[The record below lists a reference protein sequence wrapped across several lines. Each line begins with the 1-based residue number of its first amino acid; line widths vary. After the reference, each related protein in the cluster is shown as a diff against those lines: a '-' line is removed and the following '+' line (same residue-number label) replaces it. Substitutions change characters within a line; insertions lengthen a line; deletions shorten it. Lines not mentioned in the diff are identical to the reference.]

1 MKKYS
6 NVQPKHDGIFFSTV
20 VICSFLQKVK
30 IADCGTTGVTV
41 GILGSKWL
49 DSCLQRRW
57 RKIKTQGSKAT
68 FSCYFPTQTA
78 SNKICPL
85 ISAMEQEGLVVLE
98 QKVIGYI
105 EKVRTYHKTA
115 NKCQYGFVVFTM

>member
-6 NVQPKHDGIFFSTV
+6 NVQPKQDGIFFSTV

-41 GILGSKWL
+41 GILGCKWFL
-49 DSCLQRRW
+49 FTEEV
-57 RKIKTQGSKAT
+57 KKNKNTQGSKAT

-85 ISAMEQEGLVVLE
+85 ISAMELEGLVVLHRKSKNIP
-98 QKVIGYI
+98 QN
-105 EKVRTYHKTA
+105 R
-115 NKCQYGFVVFTM
+115 Q

>member
-1 MKKYS
+1 M
-6 NVQPKHDGIFFSTV
+6 GFFFSTV

-49 DSCLQRRW
+49 GSCLQRRW
-57 RKIKTQGSKAT
+57 RKIKTHRVQKQHSVSI
-68 FSCYFPTQTA
+68 FLLLTA

>member
-1 MKKYS
+1 MQQMIRFLFTEEVKK
-6 NVQPKHDGIFFSTV
+6 NKN
-20 VICSFLQKVK
+20 
-30 IADCGTTGVTV
+30 
-41 GILGSKWL
+41 
-49 DSCLQRRW
+49 
-57 RKIKTQGSKAT
+57 TQGSKAT

-105 EKVRTYHKTA
+105 EKVRTYHKTG
-115 NKCQYGFVVFTM
+115 NKCRYGFVVFTM